1 MKALLAILLLSLIS
15 YSAHGENPWITLGG
29 ISYHTSNRDKNY
41 NEMNLGLGFEFQ
53 MTQTIR
59 GTAGFYR
66 NSHRND
72 SLYYGAVWLPLTY
85 GRVKLGLAAE
95 LVSGYETKTNREPVK
110 ALLPVA
116 TVEWRNFGANLLFV
130 PETKS
135 NSGAVGLQFK
145 VRW

>member
-1 MKALLAILLLSLIS
+1 MKVLLALLLSLIS
-15 YSAHGENPWITLGG
+15 YSAHAETPWITLGG
-29 ISYHTSNRDKNY
+29 ISYHTTNRDKGY
-41 NEMNLGLGFEFQ
+41 NELNLGLGFEFS
-53 MTQTIR
+53 MTETVR

-85 GRVKLGLAAE
+85 GRAKFGLAAE
-95 LVSGYETKTNREPVK
+95 MVSGYETKQNREPVK
-110 ALLPVA
+110 AVLPVA
-116 TVEWRNFGANLLFV
+116 TVEWRHFGANVLFV

-135 NSGAVGLQFK
+135 NTGAVALQFK